1 MSNPDPVEETKNLP
15 LGQRLEHTHWKV
27 RMVAYEE
34 LAKKFA
40 EAEDANAH
48 MFAEYSGILKK
59 IVLDKNAVSLEK
71 GLGALISFYDRYE
84 QAARYTSQLAGV
96 LVEKCLG
103 ARPKTKEDATQV
115 LMLMIEVD
123 KESEPVVS
131 ALIEGTKS
139 KVPKIA
145 SSSVQVIEQ
154 AIKTFGVKA
163 VAVKEILKEFGN
175 WFEHTNA
182 EVRAAASSCTV
193 ELRRWLGGILDK
205 PVSNLREA
213 QQKEL
218 AKLFEEMPKEPAAPL
233 KYRRFE
239 VDAMMAAA
247 AANTGG
253 GIAAAPK
260 EIDAYELAEAV
271 NVLSKCTP
279 QFYTDLQSK
288 KWKERKE
295 ALEAV
300 VAIADNPKL
309 ESGDY
314 GELIRSLKKCFSD
327 ANVFV
332 VELAIRLIGLLGRGL
347 RKEFAQLGK
356 SCVGGM
362 LEKFKEKKQNVV
374 NAIHE
379 ALERMHPHCFTLLD
393 ITEDLDGAA
402 DSKVPSVKAET
413 LSFVIKCL
421 KVSNKANISK
431 NVKPFCGMFMKLMGD
446 GDPSVREKSFEA
458 FGVLIGLVGERT
470 LQGYIAKLEPIQD
483 KRVRE
488 FIPSGP
494 IGVAGPAVVAPPPPA
509 AVDAADLAAIAADV
523 AGGPKKPA
531 GKVTGAAK
539 KVAPPA
545 ATAVAEQPPAAA
557 AKKVGKAG
565 GAAKSSPAKKPK
577 DDDDAPATTSAF
589 PLDKDGRADITGRL
603 GSGLL
608 VRLDDADWKKRHE
621 ALIQVEQTL
630 VDANRKIQMK
640 GVFELVNALKKRLS
654 DSNKNLVIVTLN
666 LFGDLASACGPA
678 INEMMKLI
686 IHPIFTCFTDSK
698 ANVRDAVA
706 VCLDKWVA
714 EVTIDAFFPYLH
726 NAIALPSGKKE
737 ILKWIST
744 YLPSASKK
752 ADFKILIKDILTCL
766 EDKTKEVRVQAEPIV
781 AEVARRVGLKPIEA
795 EISKLKPASAGPIR
809 QLLSTITAAAPV
821 PATSSAAGPKASRGS
836 VGAASKNRFGAP
848 VSAPGTP
855 TKNMPEEETAP
866 VAESAPVSVPQ
877 NGPVRRNDGKQQ
889 REQQNIPWSFDEPP
903 KQAVE
908 ALKAQAT
915 ECFSPELV
923 QKMFDSNEAK
933 DHASALSEL
942 EEALEPH
949 KEGVLDSLDVI
960 LKWAS
965 LRLFDT
971 NLAVL
976 RKAVSLFSQ
985 LLGLLEIWQVHLS
998 DSEAQSFILVFV
1010 ERMGAVTHEAVLAS
1024 MRSLL
1029 KQFNKLYPASK
1040 IFKMI
1045 MHETLQAQSKLS
1057 AQSRSEC
1064 LKYLGLLIHQQSL
1077 SVCTPSEALPIIAH
1091 WIGDSSSDVAEA
1103 ALETLAEAQRFL
1115 DPKDTLW
1122 RMLPD
1127 LSESHKALLEKKIE
1141 NPTQAVVASSRA
1153 PIPTPRPATN
1163 SLPVPHLS
1171 DAKPME
1177 KTPILVGSA
1186 QKRLLESLPKNLF
1199 KLELESLRYSVPPE
1213 TEIGIPAKTHLL
1225 PYLAADASISAAR
1238 TDPVAESLLQKT
1250 PGRMVMA
1257 WIRDISSADGA
1268 KAIDCMKVLAVQFK
1282 EGSSDD
1288 LNFLPNVDSLV
1299 LAISNRLLSQFPLPA
1314 DPSEALRQLKYLLN
1328 TIMLI
1333 LGKKALAKV
1342 LSVSTLKRML
1352 QALLQP
1358 MIEDILNTKEEGKQL
1373 LKVFNVAVLKALDH
1387 CERTHAFVSLLQ
1399 LMREL
1404 ISPLDKFAPVE
1415 AKQPYSKMAELV
1427 LKCLLKLVK
1436 VLNATISE
1444 LSLDV
1449 ILREIHLF
1457 FVMHPPSSWK
1467 RRVDEVPLET
1477 AKTVLDRLVKL
1488 KGHEICKCLSLIP
1501 AATTLPQPII
1511 YSQIH
1516 QLLRGHF
1523 PELVSDEAAVE
1534 RHLSEDVATAYG
1546 ELLGAPLHQ
1555 STPLPTSEAPLLPH
1569 LSFASDQ
1576 KLQPQIFVPR
1586 PASSPQINEALE
1598 VIRRRLQSSETF
1610 AQAIVDLACLR
1621 RDHESAIDLPTFL
1634 MAFSPQF
1641 ASFVQ
1646 KSLFK
1651 IEKTQ
1656 IATENVIPANMAP
1669 AALVDGYSKR
1679 IGSLRQRFGLQES
1692 GEGYYPTTTLR
1703 SLSNLNFQ
1711 VPSISH
1717 PVSQPTSSLNVASS
1731 ATVRPVSEK
1740 SSITALRERLKA
1752 AASSDSS
1759 ASEGSPQSIPVSV
1772 PVTLPAPA
1780 PAPAPTPVLAPAT
1793 VLADALLEVGAP
1805 ASTAQTQPPPAAQST
1820 TSSLAAL
1827 RERLARIKGSQ

>member
-1 MSNPDPVEETKNLP
+1 
-15 LGQRLEHTHWKV
+15 
-27 RMVAYEE
+27 
-34 LAKKFA
+34 
-40 EAEDANAH
+40 
-48 MFAEYSGILKK
+48 
-59 IVLDKNAVSLEK
+59 VS
-71 GLGALISFYDRYE
+71 
-84 QAARYTSQLAGV
+84 
-96 LVEKCLG
+96 
-103 ARPKTKEDATQV
+103 P
-115 LMLMIEVD
+115 
-123 KESEPVVS
+123 
-131 ALIEGTKS
+131 
-139 KVPKIA
+139 
-145 SSSVQVIEQ
+145 
-154 AIKTFGVKA
+154 
-163 VAVKEILKEFGN
+163 KEILKEFGN

-205 PVSNLREA
+205 PISNLREA

-218 AKLFEEMPKEPAAPL
+218 GKLFEEMPKEPAAPL

-239 VDAMMAAA
+239 MDAMMAAA

-253 GIAAAPK
+253 AVAAAPK

-314 GELIRSLKKCFSD
+314 GELIRGLKKCFSD

-347 RKEFAQLGK
+347 RKEFAQLAK

-413 LSFVIKCL
+413 LTFVIKCL
-421 KVSNKANISK
+421 KVSNKTTISK

-494 IGVAGPAVVAPPPPA
+494 IGVSGPVVIAPPPPS

-523 AGGPKKPA
+523 AGGATKKSA
-531 GKVTGAAK
+531 GKATGAAK
-539 KVAPPA
+539 KVGTAPA
-545 ATAVAEQPPAAA
+545 SSNSDQATAA
-557 AKKVGKAG
+557 AKKVAGKVG

-577 DDDDAPATTSAF
+577 DDDEAPTPTSAF

-666 LFGDLASACGPA
+666 LFGDLATACGPA
-678 INEMMKLI
+678 INEMMKLTV
-686 IHPIFTCFTDSK
+686 HPIFTCFTDSK
-698 ANVRDAVA
+698 VNVRDAVT

-714 EVTIDAFFPYLH
+714 EVTIDTFFPYLH

-752 ADFKILIKDILTCL
+752 ADFKILIKDVLTCL
-766 EDKTKEVRVQAEPIV
+766 EDKTKEVRVQAEPIM

-809 QLLSTITAAAPV
+809 QLLSTITTAAAPT
-821 PATSSAAGPKASRGS
+821 PTTGASGPKPSRGS

-848 VSAPGTP
+848 GSAPGTP
-855 TKNMPEEETAP
+855 SKAP
-866 VAESAPVSVPQ
+866 VDDEPTSSADSTPVLTQ
-877 NGPVRRNDGKQQ
+877 TGPVRRNDGKQQ
-889 REQQNIPWSFDEPP
+889 REQQNLSWSFDEPP
-903 KQAVE
+903 RDAVE
-908 ALKAQAT
+908 ALKAQAQQ
-915 ECFSPELV
+915 CFSVELL

-998 DSEAQSFILVFV
+998 EFEAQSFILVFV
-1010 ERMGAVTHEAVLAS
+1010 ERMGVVTHEAVLAS

-1045 MHETLQAQSKLS
+1045 LHETLSAQSKLS

-1064 LKYLGLLIHQQSL
+1064 LKYLRLLIHQQSL
-1077 SVCTPSEALPIIAH
+1077 NVCTPSEALPIIAH
-1091 WIGDSSSDVAEA
+1091 WIGDSSSEVAEA
-1103 ALETLAEAQRFL
+1103 ALETLAEAHNFL
-1115 DPKDTLW
+1115 GESTDTSSTSSTPTIRKELW
-1122 RMLPD
+1122 NTLPD
-1127 LSESHKALLEKKIE
+1127 LPAAHKSLLEKKIE
-1141 NPTQAVVASSRA
+1141 NPALPVIASSRA
-1153 PIPTPRPATN
+1153 APTAAQPSS
-1163 SLPVPHLS
+1163 SLPLPHLS
-1171 DAKPME
+1171 EAKLQE

-1199 KLELESLRYSVPPE
+1199 KLELESLRYTVAPE
-1213 TEIGIPAKTHLL
+1213 SELGIPTKTLVSSHLGV
-1225 PYLAADASISAAR
+1225 DTSISAAR
-1238 TDPVAESLLQKT
+1238 SDPVAESLLQKT
-1250 PGRMVMA
+1250 PARMVA
-1257 WIRDISSADGA
+1257 SWTRDITSSDGA

-1282 EGSSDD
+1282 EGSTDD
-1288 LNFLPNVDSLV
+1288 LNFLPNVDGLA

-1314 DPSEALRQLKYLLN
+1314 DPTEALRQLKYLLN

-1358 MIEDILNTKEEGKQL
+1358 MIEDSLNAKEEGKQL

-1404 ISPLDKFAPVE
+1404 IPPLDKLASPEV
-1415 AKQPYSKMAELV
+1415 KQPYSKMAELV

-1436 VLNATISE
+1436 VLNATVSE

-1457 FVMHPPSSWK
+1457 FVMHPPASWK

-1501 AATTLPQPII
+1501 AATTVPQPII

-1534 RHLSEDVATAYG
+1534 RQLSEDVAVAYG

-1555 STPLPTSEAPLLPH
+1555 NTPLQPSEAPLLPP
-1569 LSFASDQ
+1569 LSFTPDQ
-1576 KLQPQIFVPR
+1576 NLQPQIFVPR

-1598 VIRRRLQSSETF
+1598 VIRRRLLSSESF
-1610 AQAIVDLACLR
+1610 SQAVVDLACLR
-1621 RDHESAIDLPTFL
+1621 RDHESAIDLAGFL
-1634 MAFSPQF
+1634 MGFSPQY

-1651 IEKTQ
+1651 VEKTQ
-1656 IATENVIPANMAP
+1656 IATENTIPINMTP
-1669 AALVDGYSKR
+1669 GTLVDGYSKR
-1679 IGSLRQRFGLQES
+1679 IGSIRQRFGIQES
-1692 GEGYYPTTTLR
+1692 GDGYYPTTTLR
-1703 SLSNLNFQ
+1703 SLSNLTF
-1711 VPSISH
+1711 
-1717 PVSQPTSSLNVASS
+1717 PVSSTAQPVAQPTSTLTSLPA
-1731 ATVRPVSEK
+1731 ATRPVGEK
-1740 SSITALRERLKA
+1740 SSITALRERLMA
-1752 AASSDSS
+1752 AASSDAS
-1759 ASEGSPQSIPVSV
+1759 ASATV
-1772 PVTLPAPA
+1772 PTPAPA
-1780 PAPAPTPVLAPAT
+1780 PAPVSSFAPTMPTPSPVLPADP
-1793 VLADALLEVGAP
+1793 LPEVGAP
-1805 ASTAQTQPPPAAQST
+1805 AAALTQGQQAAAAQST